1 MLWNRIAQAF
11 LLACV
16 LPFGGA
22 LGAES
27 AAPAAVMNLT
37 GTLWGAL
44 AVAGFLVAYYFVIVE
59 EKTHLKK
66 SIPVM
71 LAAGFVWTMTAIA
84 YMAAGNLEAVGEGFN
99 HALLEYAQLFLF
111 LLAAMTYVNTLQ
123 ERNVFEVIRFK
134 LLEAGLSMRAL
145 FWVTGVVAF
154 FLSPILDNLTTAL
167 VMCSVAIAV
176 GGRNKYFVGVA
187 AINIVI
193 AANAGG
199 AYSPFGDITTLM
211 VWQAGHV
218 DFFEF
223 FSIFLPSLVNWVVPA
238 FFMSLSIKSSA
249 TRVVNEPVALKAGA
263 LQIMGLFGVT
273 IVMAVLMHQLLHL
286 PSMLGMM
293 MGLGLLKLYGWRLSH
308 YERHHFQEVSLPS
321 DMGEEVT
328 TVIRENFKPRHK
340 PFDTFISVKRAEWDT
355 LLFFFGVIMAV
366 AGLAQLGYLAFV
378 SQVSY
383 GTLGPT
389 WTNSLVGIISA
400 VVDNIPVMY
409 AVLQM
414 NPEMVHGQWMLLT
427 LTAGVGG
434 SLLSVGSAAGV
445 ALMGFAKVKNEKG
458 EKEDAYTF
466 FLHLR
471 WTPVIFLG
479 YVLSIITHI
488 ATHADVN
495 WPF

>member
-1 MLWNRIAQAF
+1 MPLKRVLWAF
-11 LLACV
+11 LLALV

-22 LGAES
+22 VASEGAAS
-27 AAPAAVMNLT
+27 QAVGNFT
-37 GTLWGAL
+37 GTVWGIL
-44 AVAGFLVAYYFVIVE
+44 AVVGFLVSYYFVIVE

-66 SIPVM
+66 SIPVII
-71 LAAGFVWTMTAIA
+71 AAGFIWTMTALA
-84 YMAAGNLEAVGEGFN
+84 YMAVGDAASAEEGFS

-134 LLEAGLSMRAL
+134 LLNAGLSRRTL
-145 FWVTGVVAF
+145 FWVTGLAAF
-154 FLSPILDNLTTAL
+154 FLSPVLDNLTTAL

-176 GGRNKYFVGVA
+176 GGKDKYFVGIS

-218 DFFEF
+218 EFFEF
-223 FSIFLPSLVNWVVPA
+223 FTIFLPSLTNWVVPA
-238 FFMSLSIKSSA
+238 FFMSLSIKSS
-249 TRVVNEPVALKAGA
+249 TVKVENEPVALKPGA
-263 LQIMGLFGVT
+263 VQIMGLFFLT
-273 IVMAVLMHQLLHL
+273 IVMAVTMHQVLHL

-293 MGLGLLKLYGWRLSH
+293 VGLGLLKLYGWKLSH
-308 YERHHFQEVSLPS
+308 HERSTFTEPEVPSGISQEMLASFR
-321 DMGEEVT
+321 DT
-328 TVIRENFKPRHK
+328 WRPRHK
-340 PFDTFISVKRAEWDT
+340 PFDTFVSVKRAEWDT
-355 LLFFFGVIMAV
+355 LLFFFGVVMAV
-366 AGLAQLGYLAFV
+366 AGLSQLGYLAYV

-383 GTLGPT
+383 GVLGAT

-409 AVLQM
+409 AILQM
-414 NPEMVHGQWMLLT
+414 NPDMVHGQWMLVT

-445 ALMGFAKVKNEKG
+445 ALMGFAKVKNDKG

-479 YVLSIITHI
+479 YVASIIVHI
-488 ATHADVN
+488 LVHPDVN

>member
-1 MLWNRIAQAF
+1 MTLLKIVLAL
-11 LLACV
+11 LLAFV
-16 LPFGGA
+16 LP
-22 LGAES
+22 LGSAYAAEGTAS
-27 AAPAAVMNLT
+27 AAVGNYTA
-37 GTLWGAL
+37 TLWGAL
-44 AVAGFLVAYYFVIVE
+44 AVVGFLISYYFVVVE

-66 SIPVM
+66 SIPVII
-71 LAAGFVWTMTAIA
+71 AAGFIWTMTALA
-84 YMAAGNLEAVGEGFN
+84 FMAAGDTQGAGEGFS
-99 HALLEYAQLFLF
+99 HALLEYSQLLLF

-134 LLEAGLSMRAL
+134 LLAAGLSMRAL
-145 FWVTGVVAF
+145 FWVTGIVAF

-176 GGRNKYFVGVA
+176 GGTNKYFVGVS

-218 DFFEF
+218 EFFEF
-223 FSIFLPSLVNWVVPA
+223 FSIFLASLVSWVIPA
-238 FFMSLSIKSSA
+238 FFMSLSIKSS
-249 TRVVNEPVALKAGA
+249 TVRVVNEPVVLKQGA

-308 YERHHFQEVSLPS
+308 HERHNFQEVSLPS

-328 TVIRENFKPRHK
+328 TAIRENFKPRHK
-340 PFDTFISVKRAEWDT
+340 PFDTFVSVKRAEWDT

-378 SQVSY
+378 SQISY

-400 VVDNIPVMY
+400 IVDNIPVMY
-409 AVLQM
+409 AILQM
-414 NPEMVHGQWMLLT
+414 NPEMVHGQWMLVT
-427 LTAGVGG
+427 LTAGIGG

-445 ALMGFAKVKNEKG
+445 ALMGYAKVKNENG

-479 YVLSIITHI
+479 YVAGIITHI
-488 ATHADVN
+488 ATHSDVN